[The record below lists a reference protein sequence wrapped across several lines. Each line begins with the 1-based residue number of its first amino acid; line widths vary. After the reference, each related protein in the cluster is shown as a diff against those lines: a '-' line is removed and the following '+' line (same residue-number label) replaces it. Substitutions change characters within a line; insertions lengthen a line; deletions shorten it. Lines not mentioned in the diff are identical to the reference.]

1 MTKPIL
7 DHAGVIASLLENLV
21 STFADGPD
29 HDDNVAKALAMF
41 DALQPANRANLI
53 GARITVSAIANHF
66 TAMNC
71 FALARIPGLG
81 ETTAKDLRN
90 TAIYLGGTL
99 NELLGERRKRG
110 QPAEIDPEARFA
122 RRADFLAMQ
131 TSPVRH

>member
-1 MTKPIL
+1 MTKPVL

-41 DALQPANRANLI
+41 DALQPANLI
-53 GARITVSAIANHF
+53 DAMKTASAIASHF

-90 TAIYLGGTL
+90 TAIYLDGTL
-99 NELLGERRKRG
+99 DELLGERRKRG